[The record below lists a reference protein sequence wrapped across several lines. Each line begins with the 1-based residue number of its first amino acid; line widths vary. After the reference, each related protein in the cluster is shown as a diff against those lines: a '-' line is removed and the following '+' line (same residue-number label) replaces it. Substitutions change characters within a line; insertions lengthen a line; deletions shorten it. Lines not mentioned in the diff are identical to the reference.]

1 MMQRVFYVTQG
12 SLRVWLADA
21 LPECANVVFAD
32 DDRGLQ
38 EFGRF
43 LAANPDQSSVMLI
56 DVIEEEF
63 SLDTI
68 PKLGSRDRAA
78 LVERRGR
85 RKFGRT
91 PYRVSIVQSRLASN
105 DKELSVVHC
114 AISNHELLD
123 PWLKV
128 ILDHHTP
135 LSGIYS
141 VPLMTPPIVRKLFTN
156 SPNTM
161 FVAPHQGENL
171 RQAFLQDGALRS
183 ARLSLGPGVT
193 DDAYAQFVVTEM
205 MRSRHYLERA
215 RLLASTETLQVCVV
229 ADAGT
234 AEKILSLVHDD
245 NANKFQFIDPSSAA
259 AKLGCAELR
268 ATDHFEEV
276 FLAAVAKRRPK
287 YSYARCGENRYW
299 RMRRIRDAIVAAAM
313 TTAAVC
319 TVVAT
324 VLLSD
329 VWILGN
335 RIAEIQL
342 QVDFLSETFRRE
354 NEKFS
359 PISADSHEMQLAV
372 DTGDYLLA
380 NRVPVPWVMNQ
391 LGTVLGDYPDI
402 RLRKL
407 NWSAESA
414 VPDDLQRGRPGDA
427 AAPVVV
433 PLTHAVTA
441 VLMADIVPFDGD
453 MRQAFSRI
461 DQLAADIAAGT
472 DFHRA
477 EVLRYPFDASTTAA
491 VSGEI
496 VGEKSSN
503 AARFQLRVSY
513 VLTDPGQPAGGDD
526 EST

>member
-21 LPECANVVFAD
+21 LPDCTNVEFAD
-32 DDRGLQ
+32 DDQGLQ
-38 EFGRF
+38 EFDRF
-43 LAANPDQSSVMLI
+43 LAVNPEQSSAMLL

-91 PYRVSIVQSRLASN
+91 SYRVSVVQGRLASN
-105 DKELSVVHC
+105 DKELSVVHS
-114 AISNHELLD
+114 AISNHELVD
-123 PWLKV
+123 PWLKI

-141 VPLMTPPIVRKLFTN
+141 VPLMTPSIVRKLFTN
-156 SPNTM
+156 SPSVM
-161 FVAPHQGENL
+161 FVAPHQGRKL

-183 ARLSLGPGVT
+183 ARLSPGPGVA
-193 DDAYAQFVVTEM
+193 DDAYAQFVVTET
-205 MRSRHYLERA
+205 MRSRRYLERA
-215 RLLASTETLQVCVV
+215 RLLASTEMLQVCIV

-234 AEKILSLVHDD
+234 AEEILSLVVGD
-245 NANKFQFIDPSSAA
+245 NVNKFQFIDPSSAA
-259 AKLGCAELR
+259 GRLGCAELR
-268 ATDHFEEV
+268 AVDHFEEV
-276 FLAAVAKRRPK
+276 FLVAVAKRRPK
-287 YSYARCGENRYW
+287 YSYARSGENCYW
-299 RMRRIRDAIVAAAM
+299 RMRRMRDAIIAAAM

-319 TVVAT
+319 TVLAT

-329 VWILGN
+329 VWILRN
-335 RIAEIQL
+335 RIFEIQS

-391 LGTVLGDYPDI
+391 LGIVLGDYSDI
-402 RLRKL
+402 QLRKL
-407 NWSAESA
+407 HWSAESA
-414 VPDDLQRGRPGDA
+414 VTDDSRQGRPGEA
-427 AAPVVV
+427 SAPVVV
-433 PLTHAVTA
+433 PLTHAVSA
-441 VLMADIVPFDGD
+441 VLTADIVPFDGD

-472 DFHRA
+472 NFHRA
-477 EVLRYPFDASTTAA
+477 EVLRYPFNASTNAT

-496 VGEKSSN
+496 VGEKSN

-513 VLTDPGQPAGGDD
+513 DLTDRGQQAGGDD

>member
-1 MMQRVFYVTQG
+1 MMQRVFYITQG

-21 LPECANVVFAD
+21 LPDCAKVEFTD

-38 EFGRF
+38 EFARF
-43 LAANPDQSSVMLI
+43 LAANPDQSSAMLI

-68 PKLGSRDRAA
+68 PKLGARDRAA
-78 LVERRGR
+78 LIERRGR

-91 PYRVSIVQSRLASN
+91 PYRASIVQGRSARN
-105 DKELSVVHC
+105 DKELSVVHS

-123 PWLKV
+123 PWLQV
-128 ILDHHTP
+128 ILHHRIP

-156 SPNTM
+156 SPRTM
-161 FVAPHQGENL
+161 FVAPHQGGKL
-171 RQAFLQDGALRS
+171 RQVFLQDGALRS
-183 ARLSLGPGVT
+183 ARLSQGPGVEN
-193 DDAYAQFVVTEM
+193 DAYAQFIVTEM
-205 MRSRHYLERA
+205 MRSRRYLERT
-215 RLLASTETLQVCVV
+215 RLLDNAETLQVCIV

-234 AEKILSLVHDD
+234 AEKVQALVHDD
-245 NANKFQFIDPSSAA
+245 HVNKFQFIDPSYAA
-259 AKLGCAELR
+259 RKLGSSELQ
-268 ATDHFEEV
+268 AVDHFEDV
-276 FLAAVAKRRPK
+276 FLAAVAKKRPK
-287 YSYARCGENRYW
+287 YSYARSGENRYW
-299 RMRRIRDAIVAAAM
+299 RMRRMRDAIVAAAT
-313 TTAAVC
+313 TTAALC

-329 VWILGN
+329 VWILRN
-335 RIAEIQL
+335 RISEIQS

-391 LGTVLGDYPDI
+391 LGTVLGDYSDI
-402 RLRKL
+402 QLRKL
-407 NWSAESA
+407 NWTAESA
-414 VPDDLQRGRPGDA
+414 VVDDPQRGRPGDA
-427 AAPVVV
+427 SVPVVV
-433 PLTHAVTA
+433 PLTHAVSA
-441 VLMADIVPFDGD
+441 VLTADITPFDGD
-453 MRQAFSRI
+453 MRRAFSRI

-477 EVLRYPFDASTTAA
+477 EVLSYPFNASTSAT

-496 VGEKSSN
+496 VGEKSNS

-513 VLTDPGQPAGGDD
+513 ELTDRGQRVGGDD
-526 EST
+526 ESI